1 MYIIYAL
8 IGIVFLL
15 SDVYKKSF
23 YKLILGGAFL
33 FGSIFAFKY
42 PQKILLQL
50 LFIVIFGFM
59 LYFIVGSILNQEKQ
73 EDIKK
78 KTLSD
83 YIGKFAVVKKD
94 IGKTLSID
102 GIGLIEF
109 NNQTWQA
116 KSVTDSEI
124 KANSK
129 VEIVSKENMIM
140 NVKAVE

>member
-15 SDVYKKSF
+15 SDVYRKSF

-50 LFIVIFGFM
+50 LFTAIFCFL
-59 LYFIVGSILNQEKQ
+59 LYFIIDLILNQEKQ
-73 EDIKK
+73 DNIKK

-83 YIGKFAVVKKD
+83 YKGKFAVVKKD

-109 NNQTWQA
+109 DNQIWKA
-116 KSVTDSEI
+116 KNISDTEI

-140 NVKAVE
+140 NVRAVE